1 MKTNDL
7 TRLSL
12 ALLAGSLLAA
22 APQADTIVPTEG
34 APITGVEIEE
44 EGLDTVSY
52 KDDGAIQ
59 TIPSERVVSVRYER
73 FPREIDQAE
82 TAALEGDLSGAAGI
96 LQDYLIEIRSGE
108 KKEKRKW
115 AAPYASRRLLEFYKS
130 MGAGSDVI
138 LAADKLIEH
147 HSSSRYLPQ
156 AYLAKAEALADMNKL
171 DKANETLTQFQ
182 TIIQRQGL
190 SRRWKLE
197 CDLALILTD
206 TSLAGSKQRTQLD
219 EIIKRADKDYPVVKN
234 RAALAK
240 GESLVA
246 EATEGVTANAD
257 LLGKA
262 KTLFQRIAEDWS
274 VEDEVKAG
282 AFTGLGDCLFNE
294 RGNDSERLMKAGMD
308 YMRVVVSY
316 KEHSRYVAKSMFYA
330 ARCFDQRGTQEDK
343 SRARDLDR
351 RLISEFPSSTWA
363 DEAKKFTR

>member
-1 MKTNDL
+1 MKTKDL

-12 ALLAGSLLAA
+12 ALAATSLLAA
-22 APQADTIVPTEG
+22 APLADTIVPTEG
-34 APITGVEIEE
+34 DPITGVEIEE
-44 EGLDTVSY
+44 EGLDAVSY
-52 KDDGAIQ
+52 KDGGTIQ

-82 TAALEGDLSGAAGI
+82 TAALDGDLAGAVQT
-96 LQDYLIEIRSGE
+96 LEDYLIEIRSGE

-130 MGAGSDVI
+130 MGAGSDMI

-147 HSSSRYLPQ
+147 HSKSRYLPQ
-156 AYLAKAEALADMNKL
+156 AYLLKAEAQADLGKL
-171 DKANETLTQFQ
+171 DQANETLTEFQ
-182 TIIQRQGL
+182 TIVQRQGL

-206 TSLAGSKQRTQLD
+206 TSLAGPQQREQLD

-240 GESLVA
+240 GESLVE
-246 EATEGVTANAD
+246 EATEGVTANAE

-262 KTLFQRIAEDWS
+262 KTLFQRIADDWS

-282 AFTGLGDCLFNE
+282 AYTGLGDCLFNT
-294 RGNDSERLMKAGMD
+294 RGNDAERLMQAGMD

-330 ARCFDQRGTQEDK
+330 ARCFDQRGTTEDK
-343 SRARDLDR
+343 MRSRDLDR

-363 DEAKKFTR
+363 DEAKKFL